1 MGQMP
6 TKTRSSRRT
15 HSAERTKRSKSAV
28 TLSVIL
34 RAREGQEALLEA
46 ELRALVAPTRREEG
60 CITYDLHR
68 ATEIPGTFLLH
79 EVWAS
84 REHHTAHTQTP
95 HFLRWC
101 ARKDALLASVDRT
114 FWKLLA

>member
-1 MGQMP
+1 MQI
-6 TKTRSSRRT
+6 SS
-15 HSAERTKRSKSAV
+15 ALNKLPKSAV
-28 TLSVIL
+28 TLTVIL
-34 RAREGQEALLEA
+34 RALEGQQALLES
-46 ELRALVAPTRREEG
+46 ELRALLAPTRSEEG

-68 ATEIPGTFLLH
+68 AIEIPGTFLLH

-84 REHHTAHTQTP
+84 REHHTAHTQTS

-101 ARKDALLASVDRT
+101 ARKDALVASVDRT